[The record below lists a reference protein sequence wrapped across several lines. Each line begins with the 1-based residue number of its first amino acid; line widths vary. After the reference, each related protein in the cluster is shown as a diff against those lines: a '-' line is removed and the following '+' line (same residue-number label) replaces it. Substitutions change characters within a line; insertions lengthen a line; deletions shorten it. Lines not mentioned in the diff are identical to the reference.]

1 MPNILPVVW
10 QSRRHDSFDPCHF
23 TFRHIDRYL
32 VWQATVPSLYWLKVK
47 KMSRQRI
54 LTWTRIISR
63 WRRKIKHKIQKNF
76 TSPVGQQIVEQE
88 TRKQITRWALGT
100 RGLRGDLIK
109 KGPIGTVCIHY
120 WFILSNGKQ
129 EYIVKSDLLSR
140 RAGGFEMSTAM
151 FEG

>member
-23 TFRHIDRYL
+23 TFGHIDRHL

-54 LTWTRIISR
+54 LTWPRIISR
-63 WRRKIKHKIQKNF
+63 WRQKIKDITQKNF
-76 TSPVGQQIVEQE
+76 TSPVGKQIVW
-88 TRKQITRWALGT
+88 TGDSHTNYSLGFSYAWIA
-100 RGLRGDLIK
+100 RRSNK
-109 KGPIGTVCIHY
+109 KGPIGTVFIHY